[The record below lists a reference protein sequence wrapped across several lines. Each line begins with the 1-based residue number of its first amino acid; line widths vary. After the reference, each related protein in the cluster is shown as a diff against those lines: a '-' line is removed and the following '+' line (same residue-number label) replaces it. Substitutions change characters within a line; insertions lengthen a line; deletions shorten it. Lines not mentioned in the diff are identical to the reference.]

1 MGAVS
6 SQNESDVGVIRNR
19 NWREEQEQM
28 GAKSHAKS
36 HAERNNLKAP
46 VRIKQKNIFK
56 GSEKLKKHFI

>member
-19 NWREEQEQM
+19 NWREELEQM
-28 GAKSHAKS
+28 GAKS